1 MWQIPELQHIVETML
16 KSLPELGN
24 VVIVLCFLFAL
35 FGILGMQLYSGR
47 QHFRCRLT
55 PYPVTLDW
63 SPDLDDALDFHRSR
77 NRSRFRSLQHRRG
90 SSLTPRH
97 FPSGIAA

>member
-1 MWQIPELQHIVETML
+1 ML

-55 PYPVTLDW
+55 PYPVTLNW
-63 SPDLDDALDFHRSR
+63 SPDLDDALEFHRSP
-77 NRSRFRSLQHRRG
+77 NCSRF
-90 SSLTPRH
+90 
-97 FPSGIAA
+97 PSFTSNTHGQLADSPPPLPGIAA

>member
-1 MWQIPELQHIVETML
+1 ML

-47 QHFRCRLT
+47 QHYRCRLT

-63 SPDLDDALDFHRSR
+63 SPDLDDALEFHTSGTRVA
-77 NRSRFRSLQHRRG
+77 LPL
-90 SSLTPRH
+90 SSYTLCITP
-97 FPSGIAA
+97 SV